1 MSTYKFRKA
10 AVGDLNRIAE
20 IYSNILDLEEAG
32 KATTGWVRNIYPS
45 RETAL
50 EGINADEM
58 FVLEDEDTIVAAARI
73 NQEQVPEYA
82 NASWEHTDAPDD
94 KVMVLHTLVVDPT
107 LSDKGY
113 GSAFV
118 RFYEDYAAKHVRI
131 YAWTP
136 TSVMLLPDGCMPIW
150 VTEKP
155 ESSPARLTAF
165 AAFIW
170 FAWKK
175 QSYNTLALMCPL
187 SSRQ

>member
-32 KATTGWVRNIYPS
+32 KATTGWVRDIYPT

-50 EGINADEM
+50 EGIDAEEM
-58 FVLEDEDTIVAAARI
+58 FVLEDESTIVAAARI

-82 NASWEHTDAPDD
+82 NASWEHTEAPDD

-107 LSDKGY
+107 LSGQGY

-118 RFYEDYAAKHVRI
+118 RFYEDYAAKHGCPYLRMDTNERNATARRL
-131 YAWTP
+131 YAHLGYREAGIVACTFNGIR
-136 TSVMLLPDGCMPIW
+136 SVHLVCL
-150 VTEKP
+150 EK
-155 ESSPARLTAF
+155 
-165 AAFIW
+165 
-170 FAWKK
+170 
-175 QSYNTLALMCPL
+175 TL
-187 SSRQ
+187 QN